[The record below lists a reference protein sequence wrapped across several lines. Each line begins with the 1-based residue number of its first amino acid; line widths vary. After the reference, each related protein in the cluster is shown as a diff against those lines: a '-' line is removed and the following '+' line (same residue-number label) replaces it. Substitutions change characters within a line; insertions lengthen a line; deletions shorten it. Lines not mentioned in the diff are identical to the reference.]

1 MLLHERNKISHG
13 PRRMRIALTREETKT
28 AISLLVV
35 VWSSKRIFTELQT
48 RSFTSLWPTFKSP
61 CALPHISR
69 PDFSQR
75 YYMLNHRREYVVLPY
90 MTQPSTQLPSLAS
103 LIH

>member
-1 MLLHERNKISHG
+1 
-13 PRRMRIALTREETKT
+13 MRIALTREETKT

-75 YYMLNHRREYVVLPY
+75 
-90 MTQPSTQLPSLAS
+90 
-103 LIH
+103 